1 MPNRLY
7 RPPVNLINE
16 WPEIF
21 EDLHITT
28 MPINY
33 LNSILIEFSNGRV
46 WEISVRDQLAIESAE
61 KLTKKLFETLQ
72 EYKSEIVKVDINLDV
87 VRLKKDIKQSSKNI
101 L

>member
-7 RPPVNLINE
+7 RPPVNLVNE
-16 WPEIF
+16 WPEVF

-33 LNSILIEFSNGRV
+33 LNNILIEFSNGRV
-46 WEISVRDQLAIESAE
+46 WEISISDQLKNSTAEQLSE
-61 KLTKKLFETLQ
+61 KLLDTLK
-72 EYKSEIVKVDINLDV
+72 EYRSEIKKIDINLDV
-87 VRLKKDIKQSSKNI
+87 DRLKKDIQHSSKNI